1 MTDLTKP
8 VRRRIR
14 TVSGDVLNVALL
26 PEGIEFREP
35 RRRKSFLIPYGE
47 AFVRAARLSV
57 EAELRDKPKRKIRVK
72 RGVLSV

>member
-8 VRRRIR
+8 VTRRVRSLTGADLIV
-14 TVSGDVLNVALL
+14 TLL

-57 EAELRDKPKRKIRVK
+57 DAELRDKPKRKIRVK
-72 RGVLSV
+72 RGVLSL